1 LPLIDGFLA
10 IELLMF
16 NFYPLS
22 TNLVVVLALFG
33 HSVDWWLVVIMNSYM
48 HLSIQKLKY

>member
-1 LPLIDGFLA
+1 MDGFLA

-22 TNLVVVLALFG
+22 TNLVVVLAVFG
-33 HSVDWWLVVIMNSYM
+33 HSVDLWLVVIMNSYM
-48 HLSIQKLKY
+48 YLSIQKQEY